1 MNTSEINKNELILK
15 VDFSSLETVEKFIDF
30 LKSNNINVKDIG
42 NDEYL
47 VSV

>member
-15 VDFSSLETVEKFIDF
+15 VDFSSLETLDKFIDF
-30 LKSNNINVKDIG
+30 LKTNNINIKGIG

-47 VSV
+47 VSF

>member
-30 LKSNNINVKDIG
+30 LKTNNINIKCIG